1 MVRLLSFTAG
11 CLVLLH
17 ALVAGSPL
25 HTELP
30 RYFQANPLT
39 RRNLMVN
46 TVEKELGPHLSK
58 GSLIFGSSNA
68 AYANLTSY
76 WITYIQPDFE
86 VIVEVAAES
95 DISKVVSNV
104 AMQRLIVHAGLLEYA
119 YRFDIA
125 VTTASTS
132 S

>member
-1 MVRLLSFTAG
+1 
-11 CLVLLH
+11 
-17 ALVAGSPL
+17 
-25 HTELP
+25 
-30 RYFQANPLT
+30 
-39 RRNLMVN
+39 MVN
-46 TVEKELGPHLSK
+46 TVENELGPHLSK

-125 VTTASTS
+125 VTTVLESDRFIDDKSIYWRLTICRMTRYRRVKS
-132 S
+132 KKGEEGI